1 MLSRPRGARRHV
13 ATGRADEDVILIT
26 AHVAMDGRLLDAAA
40 GGRPPG
46 IVIEAT
52 GAGNTSAA
60 LLDSAIRAMAAGS
73 VVALTTRCPAGAVS
87 PAYAFRGGGAT
98 WLREGA
104 ILAGHLSGPK
114 TRIAL
119 AAGLGAGLDRAALG
133 ALLADPIEPVDPI
146 EPGA

>member
-1 MLSRPRGARRHV
+1 V
-13 ATGRADEDVILIT
+13 VLIT

-40 GGRPPG
+40 GGRPSG

-60 LLDSAIRAMAAGS
+60 LLDSAIRAMAAGA
-73 VVALTTRCPAGAVS
+73 VVALTTRCPSGAVS

-119 AAGLGAGLDRAALG
+119 AAGLGAGLDRTAL
-133 ALLADPIEPVDPI
+133 ATLLADPTEP
-146 EPGA
+146 EA